1 MKLYHWILSS
11 LCALGLSSCEK
22 KEEKKKETAS
32 VAPEQPAPQVNPANL
47 HHEDKVVGT
56 GASPVVGKKVT
67 VHYTGTLPDGT
78 KFDSSKDRGTPFSFT
93 YGVGQVIKGWDMG
106 LETMKVGGHRTL
118 IIPSH
123 LAYGERGA
131 GEVIPP
137 NATLHFDV
145 ELLAVE

>member
-1 MKLYHWILSS
+1 MKLYHWILSG

-22 KEEKKKETAS
+22 KEEKKKEAPAAVS
-32 VAPEQPAPQVNPANL
+32 VATESSPKELQ
-47 HHEDKVVGT
+47 HEDKVIGT

-93 YGVGQVIKGWDMG
+93 YGIGQVIKGWDMG

-131 GEVIPP
+131 GAVIPP